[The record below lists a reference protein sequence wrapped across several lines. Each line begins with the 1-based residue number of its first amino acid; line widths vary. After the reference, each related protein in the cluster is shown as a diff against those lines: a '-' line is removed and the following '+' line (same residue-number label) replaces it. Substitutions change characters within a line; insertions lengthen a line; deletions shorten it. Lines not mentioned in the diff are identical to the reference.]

1 MKRFTKNLF
10 RIALATGLIWTQATP
25 LAAQTN
31 DQPDSVL
38 TDSNTVTASPKASTA
53 TADKP
58 APHKRRGPVVSIGG
72 TSTTAAGESA
82 EVVVAIGGSSNAGG
96 KVQDAVVAI
105 GGDATAEGDVGDAV
119 VAVGGDAKA
128 HGKVG
133 DAVVAVA
140 GNATAFGEV
149 GDAVVAVMGDVRI
162 GSNAVVRGDV
172 VSVGGKVEVEEGA
185 QVKGEI
191 VEVGVAQYP
200 ILAPLKGVADWLRH
214 CVLKFR
220 LLAPQPGWYWVVAGV
235 FLLLY
240 LLIAAAIPRP
250 VAACVKE
257 LTERPATTFL
267 IGLLMK
273 LLIPLVMIVLAI
285 TGIGMI
291 VIPFI
296 WAALFIAG
304 LVGKVALFEYL
315 GGKILKLFGVTLARP
330 VLALLAGFAVITM
343 FYMIPLLSLLIYL
356 LVGIWALG
364 TAVTATFNSVRKET
378 PPRPQYPPSHPMPPV
393 TQAPG
398 PSGFA
403 APPAGTF
410 ATPAG
415 TSESTTTN
423 AFTAAPPPPAAPI
436 PEAYA
441 LPRAGFWERMGAAF
455 LDVILVAI
463 LVGLIAHSPLGLLF
477 GPPIGLAIALGYFA
491 GMWAWKG
498 TTVGGV
504 VLNLKVVRLDN
515 QPVTFAVALVRGLAS
530 MLSFLVFFL
539 GFFWIIVDRD
549 KQSWHDKIAG
559 TVVIRTPRAMPLVCL

>member
-1 MKRFTKNLF
+1 MKRITQQLF
-10 RIALATGLIWTQATP
+10 VVALATGLIWAHVTP

-31 DQPDSVL
+31 DQPVAVA
-38 TDSNTVTASPKASTA
+38 TNNNAAATA
-53 TADKP
+53 TDALPTDEVKP
-58 APHKRRGPVVSIGG
+58 AANKRRGPVVSIGAS
-72 TSTTAAGESA
+72 STTVAGESA
-82 EVVVAIGGSSNAGG
+82 EVVVAIGGSSKAGG

-105 GGDATAEGDVGDAV
+105 GGDATADGDVGDAV
-119 VAVGGDAKA
+119 VAIGGDATA

-140 GNATAFGEV
+140 GNAVAFGEV

-172 VSVGGKVEVEEGA
+172 VSVGGKVEVADGA
-185 QVKGEI
+185 QIKGEI

-220 LLAPQPGWYWVVAGV
+220 LLAPQPGWYWVVAGI

-273 LLIPLVMIVLAI
+273 LLVPLVMIVLAI

-304 LVGKVALFEYL
+304 LIGKVALFEYL
-315 GGKILKLFGVTLARP
+315 GGKILNLFGVTVARP

-343 FYMIPLLSLLIYL
+343 FYMVPLLSLLIYL

-364 TAVTATFNSVRKET
+364 TAVTATFNSARREA
-378 PPRPQYPPSHPMPPV
+378 PPRPPYAPAGPAATNPPPSGAAGVATPLV
-393 TQAPG
+393 TNF
-398 PSGFA
+398 SA
-403 APPAGTF
+403 APEHT
-410 ATPAG
+410 G
-415 TSESTTTN
+415 TSAPN
-423 AFTAAPPPPAAPI
+423 LPPPTAPV

-455 LDVILVAI
+455 LDVILVAFV
-463 LVGLIAHSPLGLLF
+463 VGFIAHSPPGRFF
-477 GPPIGLAIALGYFA
+477 GPPIGLAVSLAYFA

-498 TTVGGV
+498 STIGGT

-530 MLSFLVFFL
+530 ALSVIVCFL

-549 KQSWHDKIAG
+549 KQAWHDKIAG